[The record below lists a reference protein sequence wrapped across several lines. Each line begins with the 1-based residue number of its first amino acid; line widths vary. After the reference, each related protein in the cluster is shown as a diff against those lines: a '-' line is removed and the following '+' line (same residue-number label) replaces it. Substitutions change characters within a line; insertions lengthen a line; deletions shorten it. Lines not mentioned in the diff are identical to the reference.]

1 MRKRMLMA
9 LAFVGVVTLV
19 MPMPASALPIV
30 GGPDLPSLDPSSYVV
45 DGFRAIL
52 KFLFGSDLDKLGRSL
67 VNLLLGVPLLTDK
80 AAFPQLNAYRGY
92 VEGGAWG
99 LLGLTGVIAALRYFA
114 SSMTGSGAYEALNG
128 FIRTAGAICM
138 LLVFVP
144 AFDGLSRATN
154 MMTAALIKG
163 SEIHHQGGHGISAAL
178 SADNIAGGG
187 VVMLVTVAAM
197 GMAIV
202 LLVVKAIVTA
212 LLAVL
217 FVASPLAIALWP
229 VEEVGVLLR
238 TLLQGIFG
246 LLIFPCVWAICFAVL
261 AVLPADALFPG
272 GKHDG
277 IDSFLSPLITLAAL
291 IIAFRLPFKV
301 LEMMLQAG
309 ISPGIN
315 RGISSVRNASY
326 ARTALTGG
334 RG

>member
-1 MRKRMLMA
+1 MRRSVLAVAGALVFA
-9 LAFVGVVTLV
+9 LAV
-19 MPMPASALPIV
+19 PASASALPLV
-30 GGPDLPSLDPSSYVV
+30 GGPDLPSLDPSSYIV
-45 DGFRAIL
+45 DGFKAIL
-52 KFLFGSDLDKLGRSL
+52 EFLFGSDLDELGRHL
-67 VNLLLGVPLLTDK
+67 VNLLLAVPLLTDK
-80 AAFPQLNAYRGY
+80 AAFPGLNSYRSY

-99 LLGLTGVIAALRYFA
+99 ILGLTAVIAALRYWA
-114 SSMTGSGAYEALNG
+114 SSFGGSGTYEALNG
-128 FIRTAGAICM
+128 FIRSAGAVCM
-138 LLVFVP
+138 LLIFVP
-144 AFDGLSRATN
+144 AFDGLSRAVN

-163 SEIHHQGGHGISAAL
+163 SDIKHGGGHGIAAAL
-178 SADNIAGGG
+178 SAQHIADGGIA
-187 VVMLVTVAAM
+187 MLVTIAAM
-197 GMAIV
+197 AMAIV

-238 TLLQGIFG
+238 TLLQGILG

-261 AVLPADALFPG
+261 AVLPADAMFPG

-315 RGISSVRNASY
+315 RGIASVRNASY
-326 ARTALTGG
+326 ARTAVTGG

>member
-1 MRKRMLMA
+1 MLVVAGAVLLA
-9 LAFVGVVTLV
+9 LAV
-19 MPMPASALPIV
+19 PASASALPLV

-52 KFLFGSDLDKLGRSL
+52 KFLFGTDLDKLGRNL

-80 AAFPQLNAYRGY
+80 ASFPQLNAYRGY

-99 LLGLTGVIAALRYFA
+99 VLGLTGVIAALRYFA
-114 SSMTGSGAYEALNG
+114 SSMTGTGAYEGLTG
-128 FIRTAGAICM
+128 FMRSAGAVAM

-154 MMTAALIKG
+154 MMTAALIAG
-163 SEIHHQGGHGISAAL
+163 SDIKHTGGGHGIAAAL
-178 SADNIAGGG
+178 SADNIADGGIE
-187 VVMLVTVAAM
+187 MLVTVAAM
-197 GMAIV
+197 AMAIV

-261 AVLPADALFPG
+261 AVLPADAMFPG

-315 RGISSVRNASY
+315 RGIASVRNASY
-326 ARTALTGG
+326 ARTAITGG